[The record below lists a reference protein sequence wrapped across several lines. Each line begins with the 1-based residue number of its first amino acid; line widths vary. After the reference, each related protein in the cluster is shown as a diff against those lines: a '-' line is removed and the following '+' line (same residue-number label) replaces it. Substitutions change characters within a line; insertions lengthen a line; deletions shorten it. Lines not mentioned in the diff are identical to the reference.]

1 MSLIALQEVSKDFGR
16 RRVLH
21 AFTLGVSAGER
32 VALLGPSGCG
42 KTTVLRLLAGFE
54 VPTEGQVEIGGVRA
68 SAAGR
73 ILVPPER
80 RMLGMV
86 FQDLALWPHM
96 TVSGN
101 LEFGLR
107 GQHVPAAERARRIE
121 EMLERVELLEYAGVK
136 PATLS
141 GGQQQRVALARA
153 LVLRPQALLMD
164 EPLASLD
171 AELNLRLRE
180 EILNLHRA
188 LNFALLYVTHDREEA
203 FGLADRVVLM
213 SHGRALQEGTPE
225 MMRAHFSDSGTR
237 DQ

>member
-1 MSLIALQEVSKDFGR
+1 MSVLALQQVSKDFGPR
-16 RRVLH
+16 RALH
-21 AFTLGVSAGER
+21 EFTLGVKAGER

-54 VPTEGQVEIGGVRA
+54 VPTEGWVEIGTVRA
-68 SAAGR
+68 SASGR

-80 RMLGMV
+80 RRLGMV

-96 TVSGN
+96 TVRGN

-107 GQHVPAAERARRIE
+107 GQGVPKAERARRIE
-121 EMLERVELLEYAGVK
+121 EMLERVELLEYARVK

-164 EPLASLD
+164 EALASLD
-171 AELNLRLRE
+171 RELNVRLRE

-203 FGLADRVVLM
+203 FALADRIVLM
-213 SHGRALQEGTPE
+213 SDGRMVCEGSPE
-225 MMRAHFSDSGTR
+225 MMRAHWSEGGV
-237 DQ
+237 